1 MNENWLASRVVGFSG
16 GVTVSAQSRCG
27 TLRVVAFHT

>member
-16 GVTVSAQSRCG
+16 GVTVSAYQPCAA
-27 TLRVVAFHT
+27 LRVVPCS